1 MKVSRRIAFSV
12 FIIAFSFGLNIT
24 GISPV
29 LGVLNEKYAEYGT
42 STVQLLQTLPYLL
55 VMVGSLMLGWLTTKI
70 SKKKIVQAGL
80 LVVGVCGVIPFF
92 IDSFEVLFAARLLIG
107 FGFGVVGPINTPI
120 ITDFFKPEERAGY
133 LGLHVVGMGIGT
145 MAGNLAGGVLAGID
159 YRCFYLVYAVA
170 FAADILV
177 TLLLIETP
185 PQKAEKASDM
195 KLTGMVYV
203 LSFISLV
210 HTLFINAYNT
220 NIGIYI
226 LDRVTDNPSATGVAT
241 AVSAASALIVGMTF
255 AKISGVLK
263 NFTLPFSILAAAA
276 GYGAIFLLPGMAGV
290 YAASVLCGVSLSCFN
305 AISAYLISISVDQ
318 NAVAKAS
325 GMFSIVGGIGGL
337 VAPII
342 LGNTASAVFHENTA
356 WNQFIIAFAGMLI
369 FGICV
374 FIFIQKQTKEKKRA

>member
-1 MKVSRRIAFSV
+1 MKAGKRIALSV
-12 FIIAFSFGLNIT
+12 FIIAFCFGLNIT

-29 LGVLNEKYAEYGT
+29 LGLLNVKYAEYGT
-42 STVQLLQTLPYLL
+42 STVQLLQTLPYLF
-55 VMVGSLMLGWLTTKI
+55 VMVGSLMLGWLTTKVT
-70 SKKKIVQAGL
+70 KKKIVQTGL
-80 LVVGVCGVIPFF
+80 LVVGVCGVLPFF
-92 IDSFEVLFAARLLIG
+92 IDSFEVLFAARLFIG
-107 FGFGVVGPINTPI
+107 IGFGVVGPINTAI
-120 ITDFFKPEERAGY
+120 IADFFKPEERAGY

-145 MAGNLAGGVLAGID
+145 MAGNLIGGVLAGID
-159 YRCFYLVYAVA
+159 YRFFYLVYGIA
-170 FAADILV
+170 FAAAALV

-185 PQKAEKASDM
+185 VQKAEKASDM

-203 LSFISLV
+203 LSLISLV

-226 LDRVTDNPSATGVAT
+226 LDSVTENPTATGVAT
-241 AVSAASALIVGMTF
+241 ADSAAAALIVGMTF
-255 AKISGVLK
+255 GKISGFLK
-263 NFTLPFSILAAAA
+263 NYTLPFSILSAAA
-276 GYGAIFLLPGMAGV
+276 GYAAIFFIPGMAGV

-305 AISAYLISISVDQ
+305 AISAYLVSISVEK

-325 GMFSIVGGIGGL
+325 GMLSIVGGIGGL

-342 LGNTASAVFHENTA
+342 LGSSATVLFHENTA

-374 FIFIQKQTKEKKRA
+374 LIFIQKQTKEK